1 LFISTWTAKEELLLL
16 ENLIKL
22 RYGNWI
28 LISEAMGGSKT
39 PEECELHYK
48 QVYLNKAI
56 NDIKKYAV
64 VSFRDTDG
72 YIKERWVSNNEQ
84 FNTFDTMQIDGYHY
98 GVNERKNEADKGIL
112 NEFAG
117 YMPMRKDFDIEY
129 ENDIENFLGDLEFYD
144 DDRPEDIEIK
154 LKQLKIYQ
162 KVLDER
168 EERKDFVMSRWP
180 QEVRIEKKLK
190 NSIFEKNAYATARPF
205 ARYFVTDK
213 HSSFCEAIAR
223 ENMLKM
229 KLDELKEARAKGIKT
244 EEEFKKFL
252 LQKKSLY
259 ANKSKEY
266 DLLYKETFAY
276 KQAESQKFSILNDLE
291 SQKVRDPKEEE
302 DICRNA
308 GISLEQ
314 FSAFKDK
321 IVANMESKSNSAGD
335 DRIDEGVKKEFI
347 DFIVKMK

>member
-1 LFISTWTAKEELLLL
+1 
-16 ENLIKL
+16 
-22 RYGNWI
+22 
-28 LISEAMGGSKT
+28 
-39 PEECELHYK
+39 
-48 QVYLNKAI
+48 
-56 NDIKKYAV
+56 
-64 VSFRDTDG
+64 
-72 YIKERWVSNNEQ
+72 
-84 FNTFDTMQIDGYHY
+84 MQIDGYHY